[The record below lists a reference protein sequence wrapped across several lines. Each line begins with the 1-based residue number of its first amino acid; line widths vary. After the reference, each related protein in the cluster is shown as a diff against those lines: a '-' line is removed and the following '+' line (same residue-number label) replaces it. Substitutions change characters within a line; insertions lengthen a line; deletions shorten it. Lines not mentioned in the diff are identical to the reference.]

1 MAQALASIPVSGSPP
16 IRAFASRAGARI
28 FQLPLELF
36 PGFWGYA
43 YLVLVDRPGLEP
55 LRVLIDSGSGLDS
68 SNACLEADLNAVA
81 GAVGAPVSLAD
92 LTHVLITHGHIDH
105 FGGVSYI
112 HPRSRA
118 KIGVHEL
125 DWRILANYEERIVV
139 AARRLEVF
147 LIEAGI
153 TTERRETML
162 QLYQITKAVYRSVP
176 ADFTFEACGMQV
188 GPFTL
193 LHVPGHC
200 AGQVVIRLDEVLF
213 SGDHILAEISPHQ
226 SPERITL
233 STGLEHY
240 FKSLAALRDWGQG
253 IELVLGGHK
262 EPITALQPRIAE
274 IESIHRQR
282 LEQVAEVLSQ
292 PGTISDVSKAL
303 FGSVHGYNILLAVE
317 EAGAHVEYLYQHG
330 RLSIQ
335 NLAELE
341 PNPSPIPIIFQSI
354 ASPSCTDNLDQK

>member
-1 MAQALASIPVSGSPP
+1 MAQSLESIPVPGSPAMRTYTTS
-16 IRAFASRAGARI
+16 IGARI

-43 YLVLVDRPGLEP
+43 YLVLVDQPGLTP

-68 SNACLEADLNAVA
+68 SNERLEVGLQAVSSA
-81 GAVGAPVSLAD
+81 TGLSVSLSD
-92 LTHVLITHGHIDH
+92 LTHILITHGHIDH
-105 FGGVSYI
+105 FGGLSYI
-112 HPRSRA
+112 RPRTQA

-147 LIEAGI
+147 LIEAGVPS
-153 TTERRETML
+153 ERREAML

-176 ADFTFEACGMQV
+176 ADFTFEACGMKV
-188 GPFTL
+188 GPFKL

-200 AGQVVIRLDEVLF
+200 AGQVVIRLDDVLF

-240 FKSLAALRDWGQG
+240 FKSLAALREWGTG

-262 EPITALQPRIAE
+262 EPVTDLQQRIAE
-274 IESIHRQR
+274 IESIHHQR
-282 LEQVAEVLSQ
+282 LEQVAEMLRQ
-292 PGTISDVSKAL
+292 PGTIKDVSQGL
-303 FGSVHGYNILLAVE
+303 FGNVNGYNILLAVE
-317 EAGAHVEYLYQHG
+317 EAGAHVEYLVQHG
-330 RLSIQ
+330 RLAIQ
-335 NLAELE
+335 NLTDLE
-341 PNPSPIPIIFQSI
+341 NNPNPIPIIFQST
-354 ASPSCTDNLDQK
+354 PSLNCFDKPI